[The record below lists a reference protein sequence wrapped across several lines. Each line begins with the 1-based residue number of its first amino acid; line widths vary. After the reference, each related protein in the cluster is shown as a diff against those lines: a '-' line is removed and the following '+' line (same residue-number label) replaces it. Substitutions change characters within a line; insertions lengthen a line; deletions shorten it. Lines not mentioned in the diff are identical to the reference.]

1 LFTTLEEAADAYYA
15 AGNRLL
21 AADQAVMKEFVK
33 NHTDRF

>member
-1 LFTTLEEAADAYYA
+1 LFTTLDGATDAFYA

-33 NHTDRF
+33 DHTDRF

>member
-1 LFTTLEEAADAYYA
+1 MPTPLEDAADAFYA

-33 NHTDRF
+33 DHTDRF